1 MPDFS
6 ADLSVASIDKLLSDV
21 KAYRDKVN
29 AAPEKIT
36 ARLAEIGAQAV
47 NDNIAGIT
55 DLDGNAPGT
64 VSTSVSGSHATVSQ
78 SGDQI
83 AFLEYGTGEQGA
95 DSKHPE
101 YKAAGW
107 HYGSGKNIRRMKN
120 GKLMWRYYDRLRG
133 HYRITNG
140 IPAQKQV
147 FRAALT
153 MRDNIVPV
161 AKEALK

>member
-1 MPDFS
+1 MPTFQ
-6 ADLSVASIDKLLSDV
+6 ANLSISSLDKLLSDV

-36 ARLAEIGAQAV
+36 ARLAEIGSDAIRQ
-47 NDNIAGIT
+47 NIAGT
-55 DLDGNAPGT
+55 TNPDGNSSGT
-64 VSTSVSGSHATVSQ
+64 VSANISGSHATVSQ

-95 DSKHPE
+95 ASPHPE
-101 YKAAGW
+101 YQVAGW
-107 HYGSGKNIRRMKN
+107 NYGSGKNIRRMKN

-133 HYRITNG
+133 HYRVTNG

>member
-1 MPDFS
+1 MPTFQ
-6 ADLSVASIDKLLSDV
+6 ADLSISSLDKLLSNV
-21 KAYRDKVN
+21 KSYRDKVN

-36 ARLAEIGAQAV
+36 ARLAEIGAQAI
-47 NDNIAGIT
+47 NENISGIT

-83 AFLEYGTGEQGA
+83 AYLEYGTGEQGT

-120 GKLMWRYYDRLRG
+120 GKLMWHYYDKLKW
-133 HYRITNG
+133 HCRITNG

-147 FRAALT
+147 FKAALT
-153 MRDNIVPV
+153 MRDNIVPI
-161 AKEALK
+161 AKEVLK